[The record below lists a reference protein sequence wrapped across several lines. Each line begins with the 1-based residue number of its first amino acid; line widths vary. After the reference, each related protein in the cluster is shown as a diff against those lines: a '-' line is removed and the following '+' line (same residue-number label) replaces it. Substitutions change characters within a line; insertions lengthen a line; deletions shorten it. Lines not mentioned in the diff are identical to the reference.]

1 MHRILQRRRSANQDN
16 RIYSMQQAQ
25 LPHQP
30 LGSTLAAAAVPI
42 VGFDDALHYAVA
54 DDVAWGEARDADTL
68 G

>member
-1 MHRILQRRRSANQDN
+1 
-16 RIYSMQQAQ
+16 MQQAQ

-54 DDVAWGEARDADTL
+54 DYVAWGEARDADTL